1 MKIPFVG
8 QAYTLRS
15 KSLAAQTC
23 INFYPER
30 SEVNP
35 NEMALYGT
43 PGLRRLVTMPNTGGI
58 RQIYAPSTGH
68 AIVVQGDR
76 VYRLTSKWQ
85 YTQCPGLPLSTKK
98 GYVSIADNGTT
109 AVLVDGR
116 NGYTLDLAT
125 NVLTKINNEAFYG
138 ADRVG
143 FIDGY
148 FIFNKPDTQQFYI
161 SGLYGTTFDGLD
173 FASSEGAPD
182 LLVSL
187 LVDHREV
194 WMFGESTTEVFYN
207 SGNADFPIERI
218 SGAFLEH
225 GCAAKHSVAKLDNTV
240 FWLGKDSN
248 GSGTVWRANGY
259 TPQRVSTHA
268 IEYAIQTYSRIND
281 AIAYTYQADGHAFY
295 VLTFPTAS
303 KTWVFDASTG
313 AWHERAYRNSTT
325 GDFQR
330 HRSNCLAYF
339 GGKHIVGDYADGRIY
354 HLDPD
359 YYTDDGDP
367 LVSVRAAPI
376 VSNDGKRLFFRAL
389 ELEIESGVGRD
400 GIPDMDQI
408 NERIT
413 EDGQLR
419 VTESGELREVE

>member
-8 QAYTLRS
+8 QSYLLRS
-15 KSLAAQTC
+15 KNLAAQRC
-23 INFYPER
+23 VNFYVER

-35 NEMALYGT
+35 DDMALYGT
-43 PGLRRLVTMPNTGGI
+43 PGTRRLLTMPNEGGI
-58 RQIYAPSTGH
+58 RQIYVPATGK
-68 AIVVQGDR
+68 AIVVQGDK
-76 VYRLTSKWQ
+76 VYSLDNNYN
-85 YTQCPGLPLSTKK
+85 YTECYGDQLKTNG
-98 GYVSIADNGTT
+98 GYVCIADNGTD

-116 NGYTLDLAT
+116 HGYILNLTT
-125 NVLTKINNEAFYG
+125 NVVSVIENEAFYG

-161 SGLYGTTFDGLD
+161 SGLYNTTFDGLD
-173 FASSEGAPD
+173 FASAEGSPD

-207 SGNADFPIERI
+207 SGDADFPIERI

-248 GSGTVWRANGY
+248 GAGTVWRANGY

-268 IEYAIQTYSRIND
+268 IEYALQGYSQIND

-295 VLTFPTAS
+295 ILTFPEAN
-303 KTWVFDASTG
+303 KTWCYDVSTSG
-313 AWHERAYRNSTT
+313 WHERSYRNPVT
-325 GDFQR
+325 GEDGR
-330 HRSNCLAYF
+330 HRSSCLAFY
-339 GGKHIVGDYADGRIY
+339 GGRHIVGDYADGRIY

-359 YYTDDGDP
+359 YYSDDGDP
-367 LVSVRAAPI
+367 LVSVRAAPVI
-376 VSNDGKRLFFRAL
+376 SNDGKRLFFQAL
-389 ELEIESGVGRD
+389 QVDVEEGVGLQIAPGTD
-400 GIPDMDQI
+400 GIV
-408 NERIT
+408 
-413 EDGQLR
+413 DGIFNNIFD
-419 VTESGELREVE
+419 EVFG